1 MTTFVLVILPISLLE
16 TNDWNDRTPNSLLNP
31 PKHQEQ
37 AAQAAWLRDPNVKML
52 RNSGEAA
59 LTESML
65 LVETW
70 NPTYIL

>member
-52 RNSGEAA
+52 SNSGEAA
-59 LTESML
+59 RFCWLKPNL
-65 LVETW
+65 HPIGV
-70 NPTYIL
+70 